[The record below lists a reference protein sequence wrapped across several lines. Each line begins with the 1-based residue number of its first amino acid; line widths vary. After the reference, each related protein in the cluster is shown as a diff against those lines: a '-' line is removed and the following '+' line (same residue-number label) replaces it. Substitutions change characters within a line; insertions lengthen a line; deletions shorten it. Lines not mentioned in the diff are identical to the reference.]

1 MDRLRAM
8 ELFLS
13 VSRSGSF
20 TETARHCGVSPTSV
34 SRMIT
39 ELEQA
44 LNVRLLLRSTRQVV
58 LTEAGQEY
66 AHQLDGILWS
76 IKEAHDNITA
86 LSSAPK
92 GLLRVHSRAMFG
104 LGVLTPLVARFR
116 ALYPDIYIELILS
129 EIPVDLRQQQIDID
143 FRGAPPVEAGLK
155 RRVLFKSERYLVA
168 SPDYVASMSELAS
181 PAQLVSHACIC
192 SLRPGERYIC
202 RFLFKDGRT
211 EEVALKPRHV
221 TNNGIAM
228 LELARLGEG
237 IALLDDYTVANDIAQ
252 GRLVRLMPEFR
263 VTNTSFDDGIY
274 ATILDTPMIPA
285 KIRAFLDFV
294 ADEVSGTERRFLAY
308 RQVGG

>member
-1 MDRLRAM
+1 MDRLKAM

-20 TETARHCGVSPTSV
+20 TETARQFGISPTSV

-44 LNVRLLLRSTRQVV
+44 LNVRLLLRSTRQVM

-76 IKEAHDNITA
+76 INHAHDSITA
-86 LSSAPK
+86 ISTSPQ
-92 GLLRVHSRAMFG
+92 GLLRVHSRVMFG

-116 ALYPDIYIELILS
+116 SLYPDIHVELILA
-129 EIPVDLRQQQIDID
+129 EAQADLRLAQIDID
-143 FRGAPPVEAGLK
+143 FRIAPPVEAGLK
-155 RRVLFKSERYLVA
+155 RRILFKSERHLVA
-168 SPDYVASMSELAS
+168 SPHYIATMPALTAPPQLAD
-181 PAQLVSHACIC
+181 HALIC
-192 SLRPGERYIC
+192 YLQPGEGYAY
-202 RFLFKDGRT
+202 RFLSDKGI
-211 EEVALKPRHV
+211 EEVALQPRHV
-221 TNNGIAM
+221 TNNGIAQ

-252 GRLVRLMPEFR
+252 GRLVRLLPDFR
-263 VTNTSFDDGIY
+263 VTNSSFEGGIY

-285 KIRAFLDFV
+285 KIRVFLDFV
-294 ADEVSGTERRFLAY
+294 ASEVSGSDRRFLAY
-308 RQVGG
+308 RQLGG